1 MITGQKDLPRPP
13 RKENKNV
20 QKNVNIVKIWYYISL
35 LRQIITKKK
44 NPKQKTR
51 KLIECYEHIWG
62 KNKPIKIPEQDGFC

>member
-13 RKENKNV
+13 RKENNNV

-44 NPKQKTR
+44 TP
-51 KLIECYEHIWG
+51 
-62 KNKPIKIPEQDGFC
+62 NKKPENSLNVMNIYGEKINL